1 VFAAARK
8 DEGRKWTYGSVGEK
22 GSREGAKQ
30 ACCREAAAI
39 LENSSGAIVW
49 SGSGFGRACGTTNAE
64 QAVISSS
71 TTCNQTG
78 RFERRSTITPRAILL
93 LRKPPHLDP

>member
-39 LENSSGAIVW
+39 LENRRDMRE
-49 SGSGFGRACGTTNAE
+49 RARL
-64 QAVISSS
+64 AVVV
-71 TTCNQTG
+71 
-78 RFERRSTITPRAILL
+78 L
-93 LRKPPHLDP
+93 